1 MERGIANS
9 FEVFVADDGLEGG
22 AFEERTSFDDLEF
35 IGESGALESETVL
48 ECVIA
53 DSFEVF
59 VADDPL
65 EGGAGVE
72 RQLFDD
78 FELIGENDTRE
89 GGAFLECSL
98 SYIRNV
104 AVLTEYHFH

>member
-1 MERGIANS
+1 LERGIANS

-65 EGGAGVE
+65 EGGAMGE
-72 RQLFDD
+72 NPRFND
-78 FELIGENDTRE
+78 FELIGESDTRE
-89 GGAFLECSL
+89 GIATTECIHS
-98 SYIRNV
+98 
-104 AVLTEYHFH
+104 